1 MKFKY
6 RGFDSNG
13 KRVKGKIEAYSIE
26 SAKEYLKEF
35 YITEIEPI
43 KGFNFDFSF
52 SQKVSSKEL
61 SKLFNILATYLKS
74 SIPLITAI
82 SLTKNQVENGKILQF
97 LEYLEKSIKEGNSF
111 FNSIETQKI
120 VKLPAYVINTI
131 KVGEE
136 SGKLD
141 IVLRE
146 ISKFLKD
153 DDKLKSKTSKAL
165 LYPSFI
171 VIVAIFM
178 IGFMLTNVVPKIVK
192 VFENMDKELPAIT
205 KIVISMGNFV
215 QNYWLLILVTITSIV
230 VTFKITY
237 NKNYKF
243 RSLIDKLSLKI
254 PLFGKMI
261 IEKELG
267 RFSYLVA
274 ILVGAGVNYITAI
287 KLAINSI
294 ENEHIKKIFQTA
306 LKDVKEGKK
315 LSFSL
320 QKAGFNF
327 DNSFLQ
333 AIALGEE
340 TSQIEE
346 VLLNMSE
353 LYFEEN
359 EEKIE
364 KLLSLLEPTLIVIV
378 GVSIGFIVTAM
389 MLPMFKMSVL

>member
-26 SAKEYLKEF
+26 NAKEHLKEF

>member
-13 KRVKGKIEAYSIE
+13 KRVKGKIEAYSLE
-26 SAKEYLKEF
+26 RAKEHLKEF

-274 ILVGAGVNYITAI
+274 VLVGAGVNYITAI

-320 QKAGFNF
+320 QKAGFSF
-327 DNSFLQ
+327 DNSFIQ

>member
-26 SAKEYLKEF
+26 NAKENLKEF

-230 VTFKITY
+230 ATFKITY

-274 ILVGAGVNYITAI
+274 VLVGAGVNYITAI

>member
-26 SAKEYLKEF
+26 NAKEHLKEF

-61 SKLFNILATYLKS
+61 SKLFNILTTYLKS

-230 VTFKITY
+230 ATFKITY

-274 ILVGAGVNYITAI
+274 VLVGAGVNYITAI